1 MKKFHKAKQS
11 SNRDKRKNKTNKR
24 NRRGISVAIGSVKQ
38 KRDPQ
43 GGMKKISIFN
53 KGGN

>member
-11 SNRDKRKNKTNKR
+11 SNRDKRKNKTSKK
-24 NRRGISVAIGSVKQ
+24 NRRGIAVALGSVTP